1 MKAAAA
7 EPCRGCRYLAICGQ
21 LVCGRGFMKMMG
33 IGKRRFNTLGK
44 AVRSGEQ
51 FCPYDT
57 RYIKRGPDTPSE
69 KYKKVYD
76 YLMEMYTNV
85 AEVIP
90 DGLNSNKRPRH
101 GKGKIDSRNMD
112 RKKIKHLPPASISD
126 YHRQCQAAAKDTSI
140 SRKLF
145 CTVSCLNLLG
155 QKFCLLSFSVFAYYV
170 VPIPEPFLL

>member
-1 MKAAAA
+1 
-7 EPCRGCRYLAICGQ
+7 
-21 LVCGRGFMKMMG
+21 MKMMG

-57 RYIKRGPDTPSE
+57 RYIKRGPDTPTE

>member
-1 MKAAAA
+1 
-7 EPCRGCRYLAICGQ
+7 
-21 LVCGRGFMKMMG
+21 
-33 IGKRRFNTLGK
+33 
-44 AVRSGEQ
+44 
-51 FCPYDT
+51 
-57 RYIKRGPDTPSE
+57 
-69 KYKKVYD
+69 
-76 YLMEMYTNV
+76 MEMYTNV